1 MGSIWVRYYN
11 NMNIL
16 VVGRGWVGR
25 KVFDQLITREHVVT
39 ICPHHKAELAIL
51 KNSYDWVINCAGITG
66 APNVDACEKIKLET
80 MEANGIFPL
89 RLLEECDKVDARFA
103 HFSSGCIYEGEID
116 DVYADPNFFGSAY
129 SVSKGVSDLLLK
141 DRCLLFRVRL
151 PFDDTNNSKNLLQ
164 KLYNYSK
171 SGKLMEGGLNSITDI
186 DEAVGHAINLIEKDA
201 NGPFNLVNWDPITN
215 HEIADMM
222 GLDCDWYTKEE
233 FLGVTTARR
242 SNCVIP
248 AYERMSPVKIALA
261 KRIELFKETL

>member
-1 MGSIWVRYYN
+1 
-11 NMNIL
+11 MNIL

-25 KVFDQLITREHVVT
+25 KVFDQLVIRGHVVT
-39 ICPHHKAELAIL
+39 FCPHYKAELVIQQ
-51 KNSYDWVINCAGITG
+51 NNYDWVINCSGITG
-66 APNVDACEKIKLET
+66 SPNVDACEKMKRET

-89 RLLEECDKVDARFA
+89 RLMELCDSVDTGFA
-103 HFSSGCIYEGEID
+103 HFSSGCIYEGEIN

-129 SVSKGVSDLLLK
+129 SISKGVSDLLLK

-151 PFDDTNNSKNLLQ
+151 PFEGTNNPKNLLQ

-186 DEAVGHAINLIEKDA
+186 DEAVEHAIDLIGKDA
-201 NGPFNLVNWDPITN
+201 SGPYNLVNWDPITS
-215 HEIADMM
+215 HEIAEMM
-222 GLDCDWYTKEE
+222 ELKCDWYTDDE
-233 FLGVTTARR
+233 FKTVTAARR

-261 KRIELFKETL
+261 KRIAQFKETL